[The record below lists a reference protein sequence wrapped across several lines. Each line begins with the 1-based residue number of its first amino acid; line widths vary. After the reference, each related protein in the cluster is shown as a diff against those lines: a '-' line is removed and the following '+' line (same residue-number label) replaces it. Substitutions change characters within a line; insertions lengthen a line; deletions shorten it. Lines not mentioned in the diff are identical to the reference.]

1 MVAIDEEH
9 YKVATGRVRAP
20 QGRLGTEPGL
30 LAHGKHRSQFM
41 KLIFSVG
48 IMLLTACGSGK
59 SDQSRDTLTERQ
71 KDSILANSKIPN
83 ARAVGS
89 AMRAADSTSA
99 GIQRADSV
107 ARDTS
112 EH

>member
-1 MVAIDEEH
+1 M
-9 YKVATGRVRAP
+9 G
-20 QGRLGTEPGL
+20 
-30 LAHGKHRSQFM
+30 
-41 KLIFSVG
+41 
-48 IMLLTACGSGK
+48 CGSGK
-59 SDQSRDTLTERQ
+59 SDQTARDTLTERQ

-99 GIQRADSV
+99 RVRQGDSV